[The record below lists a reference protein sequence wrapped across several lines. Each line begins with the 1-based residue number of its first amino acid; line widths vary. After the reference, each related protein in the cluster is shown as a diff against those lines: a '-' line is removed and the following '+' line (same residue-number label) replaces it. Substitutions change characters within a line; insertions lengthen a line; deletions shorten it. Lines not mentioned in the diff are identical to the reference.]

1 MNKFLRTWYFSRK
14 EKLFTVV
21 ISHSCN
27 SLVII
32 SLLKKFSFACYIID
46 TDSVITSNKL
56 ILQTMIYFYD
66 PIEVEQDQLIE
77 GSVTLSQSKENA
89 RFMNIHLEYAWVIA
103 HTFLKLFFPCP
114 WSSKRYHVWIPHID
128 LCSCSSGGRAF
139 VKESVM
145 R

>member
-21 ISHSCN
+21 ISNSCN

-46 TDSVITSNKL
+46 TDSVNTSNKL

-103 HTFLKLFFPCP
+103 HTFLKLFFSCP
-114 WSSKRYHVWIPHID
+114 WSIICNFLILIFALAVRVAEP
-128 LCSCSSGGRAF
+128 L
-139 VKESVM
+139 
-145 R
+145 